1 MQISASLVLY
11 KIGPDVFVPAIE
23 SFLAA
28 APDGLLVV
36 IDQSPTPSDHAL
48 FRHPRVNY
56 HFLNQ
61 NGGFGF
67 GHNRAL
73 EYLGG
78 RSDVH
83 LILNPDIE
91 FGTDVIE
98 HLVQELKANPDI
110 SAMMPRIQYPDGS
123 PQRLAKMLPTPV
135 DLFIRRFLPLAALKR
150 ELNNRYEL
158 HRLPLDRP
166 TNVPCLSGC
175 FLVARTRLLDRL
187 QGFDE
192 RYFMYMEDVDL
203 VRRLGEFGRIVFDPR
218 VVVVH
223 AYAKGSYHDWR
234 LTRYHVA
241 SACRYFSK
249 WGWLGDRTRQ
259 LRNRAMEV
267 ELARSQVDFPL
278 SQPNA
283 WPNAQPKAQP
293 LHSSNEATASHD
305 SESLAFS
312 D

>member
-36 IDQSPTPSDHAL
+36 VDQSPQPCDHAL
-48 FRHPRVNY
+48 FHHPRVNY

-91 FGTDVIE
+91 FGTEVIE
-98 HLVQELKANPDI
+98 HLVQELKSNPDI

-150 ELNNRYEL
+150 ALNNRYEL
-158 HRLPLDRP
+158 HHLPLDRP

-203 VRRLGEFGRIVFDPR
+203 IRRLGDLGRIVFDPR

-234 LTRYHVA
+234 LMRYHVA

-249 WGWLGDRTRQ
+249 WGWLGDHTRRM
-259 LRNRAMEV
+259 RNRATALEI
-267 ELARSQVDFPL
+267 ASSQVSAPV
-278 SQPNA
+278 SPAKIQPV
-283 WPNAQPKAQP
+283 
-293 LHSSNEATASHD
+293 SATSETTVSHD
-305 SESLAFS
+305 AEALAFS
-312 D
+312 E